1 MFENENKYDEQ
12 LLLAFLSSKTNLNVA
27 RLEQVL
33 TAYKDLNTALSD
45 GFSLFRPN
53 KWVDKI
59 SFATID
65 EDILA
70 FENSLNTNQISFFTI
85 HSRCYPKLLLHLS
98 DAPLVLYYKG
108 NLEILANK
116 QMITVVGARNT
127 NRYTEI
133 VMDKILTPACSLGI
147 GVVSGLAFGVDALA
161 HQIAVANKA
170 PTIGVIG
177 SGLDQ
182 KSFYPSENWGL
193 SNQIVK
199 DGGLVLSEYAP
210 NTPCSKYTFPQRN
223 RILASLTDLTWIV
236 QARVGSGSL
245 ITAMRAR
252 EIGKTIC
259 TTPANI
265 LEECS
270 GGNLKLLKEG
280 ASIISE
286 YQDIV
291 DLLGLKLYPEIQAK
305 ANIEYASLEE
315 EKIHKILSL
324 EPISTELL
332 AQKSGIGDLSMHLT
346 MLELSG
352 LALNIGENRWV
363 KAG

>member
-1 MFENENKYDEQ
+1 
-12 LLLAFLSSKTNLNVA
+12 
-27 RLEQVL
+27 
-33 TAYKDLNTALSD
+33 
-45 GFSLFRPN
+45 
-53 KWVDKI
+53 
-59 SFATID
+59 
-65 EDILA
+65 LA
-70 FENSLNTNQISFFTI
+70 FENNLKINEISFFTI
-85 HSRCYPKLLLHLS
+85 WDNYYPKLLLHLN

-108 NLEILANK
+108 NLEILKSK

-133 VMDKILTPACSLGI
+133 IMEKILAPSCQLGI

-161 HQIAVANKA
+161 HQIAVKNKA

-182 KSFYPSENWGL
+182 KSFYPMENWAL
-193 SNQIVK
+193 SKQIVA
-199 DGGLVLSEYAP
+199 DGGLILSEYAP
-210 NTPCSKYTFPQRN
+210 NTPCTKYTFPQRN
-223 RILASLTDLTWIV
+223 RILASLTDLTWVV
-236 QARVGSGSL
+236 QAKIGSGSL

-252 EIGKTIC
+252 EIGKTIA

-286 YQDIV
+286 TQDIV
-291 DLLGLKLYPEIQAK
+291 DLLGLKLYPEIKAK
-305 ANIEYASLEE
+305 AVIEYASPEE
-315 EKIHKILSL
+315 EKIHKLLSL

-332 AQKSGIGDLSMHLT
+332 AQKSEIEDLAMHLT

-352 LALNIGENRWV
+352 LALNIGENKWV
-363 KAG
+363 RA